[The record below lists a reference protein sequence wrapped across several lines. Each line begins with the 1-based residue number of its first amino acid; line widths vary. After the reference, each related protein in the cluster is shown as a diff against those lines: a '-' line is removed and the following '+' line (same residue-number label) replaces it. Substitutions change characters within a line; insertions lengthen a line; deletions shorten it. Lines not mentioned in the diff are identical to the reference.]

1 MIEEIDLTNTNADSF
16 YEFVLNYNDVSD
28 KPNIML
34 VDEIDSDD
42 GASFFQIYYQEG
54 NLFGLVV
61 QFEQE
66 FETFMNIA
74 QIPASEIFEEDSGDN

>member
-1 MIEEIDLTNTNADSF
+1 MIEDINLINSNADSF

-42 GASFFQIYYQEG
+42 GKSFFQIYYQEG

>member
-1 MIEEIDLTNTNADSF
+1 MIEDIDLINTNADSF

-28 KPNIML
+28 NPNIML

-42 GASFFQIYYQEG
+42 GKSFFQLYFQEG
-54 NLFGLVV
+54 NQFGLVV

-74 QIPASEIFEEDSGDN
+74 QIPASEIFEDDSGDN